1 VVSDNNQYSVTDLVQ
16 NEQQKHLKIADKV
29 IAEHG
34 HLIAPNGE
42 KSNLNKQQWAQVRTP
57 QFKAWFG
64 DFEQTNQEP
73 VPVTEIT
80 GAEITGATPTE
91 TRNNAKAYIE
101 ELIASLV
108 ELNGNSNIHNNRTG
122 FDIGL
127 TKKGVVHG
135 FQHSGAP
142 TVKAVAGIKSLIENA
157 AKIATN
163 PHEPVNENIKQVHTL
178 VAPLS
183 IDGELFSVK
192 ITAKEYWDGSVKLYD
207 HQTLELKKPD
217 GIYAPLSSDGKLGKR
232 PASGNISIEQ
242 LLSAFNGENTK
253 YLASKVV
260 DANGEPILVSLVE

>member
-1 VVSDNNQYSVTDLVQ
+1 
-16 NEQQKHLKIADKV
+16 
-29 IAEHG
+29 
-34 HLIAPNGE
+34 LIAPNGE

-57 QFKAWFG
+57 QFKEYYG
-64 DFEQTNQEP
+64 DWEAEQRGISSE
-73 VPVTEIT
+73 V
-80 GAEITGATPTE
+80 ASKDGATSNTRTARASE
-91 TRNNAKAYIE
+91 TGYDSRNRSDNKGGAKVQRRE
-101 ELIASLV
+101 PLTV
-108 ELNGNSNIHNNRTG
+108 GRVR
-122 FDIGL
+122 FDDN
-127 TKKGVVHG
+127 GVVHG

-207 HQTLELKKPD
+207 HQTLEMKKPS
-217 GIYAPLSSDGKLGKR
+217 GIYESTPDKSGSILR
-232 PASGNISIEQ
+232 PALGNVSIEQ